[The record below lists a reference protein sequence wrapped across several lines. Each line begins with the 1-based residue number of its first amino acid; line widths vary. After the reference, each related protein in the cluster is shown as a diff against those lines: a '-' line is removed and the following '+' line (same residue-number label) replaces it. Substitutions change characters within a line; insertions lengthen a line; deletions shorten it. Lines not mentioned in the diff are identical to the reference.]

1 MVTLLLAGW
10 IGCLVLAA
18 DAETS
23 FEDGTVRIEL
33 PAGWYIDGEAGEY
46 LLESD
51 DQDVASLL
59 LLPFE
64 TEKSLAERLAE
75 IEEQFLATQIIRI
88 ESSESRSIEGEDVFY
103 RRYRLMMAGS
113 EAEDATS
120 IQLHQYSFWRA
131 EVHVLLQIETPPE
144 KQAQED
150 LFRSIFDSL
159 EIHHVPNPFVFEEP
173 E

>member
-1 MVTLLLAGW
+1 MTLLLAGW
-10 IGCLVLAA
+10 IGCAALAA
-18 DAETS
+18 AAETS
-23 FEDGTVRIEL
+23 FEDETVRIEL
-33 PAGWYIDGEAGEY
+33 PAGWHIDGEDGEY

-51 DQDVASLL
+51 DQNVASLL
-59 LLPFE
+59 LLAFE
-64 TEKSLAERLAE
+64 TEKSMAERLAE

-88 ESSESRSIEGEDVFY
+88 ESSELRTIEGEDVFY

-131 EVHVLLQIETPPE
+131 EVQVLLQIETPPG

-150 LFRSIFDSL
+150 LFTAIFGSL
-159 EIHHVPNPFVFEEP
+159 EIQRVPDPFLFEEP